1 MKRSNRFPRKPI
13 RPVPRN
19 CAFCDT
25 NTEPDYKDIGMLSK
39 FVTER
44 GKLVSRGKTGV
55 CSKHQRALTR
65 EVKHARHVA
74 LLPFVVRA

>member
-1 MKRSNRFPRKPI
+1 M

-25 NTEPDYKDIGMLSK
+25 KTEPDFKDIGMLSK

-44 GKLVSRGKTGV
+44 GKLVARGKTGI
-55 CSKHQRALTR
+55 CSTHQRKLTVS
-65 EVKHARHVA
+65 VKHARHVA